1 MAKKKPSNRA
11 NIYIPTSLLPL
22 AGMIDNFS
30 AFVQIALEQAPDI
43 MAFAILHEKD
53 PKKYHYRRKIE
64 DVIEPFNKKY
74 PLDPNNKLTPIIKQ
88 RQGEWRTSSQKI
100 PDVLL

>member
-1 MAKKKPSNRA
+1 MARKPNNRV
-11 NIYIPTSLLPL
+11 NVYIPTELLPL
-22 AGMIDNFS
+22 AGMIENFS

-43 MAFAILHEKD
+43 MTFAILHEKD

-64 DVIEPFNKKY
+64 EVIDPFNKKY
-74 PLDPNNKLTPIIKQ
+74 PLDPRNKLTPIIKRRQ
-88 RQGEWRTSSQKI
+88 QGEWQTNSQQI